1 MEQPATTPCVIH
13 KVGNQNMSKK
23 LIIIALLGVGSA
35 LLSGCSS
42 SGNGYEAN
50 PAGTEANSGKKYT
63 ADDAAAAQP
72 KRQGSES
79 AGN

>member
-1 MEQPATTPCVIH
+1 MPSVIR
-13 KVGNQNMSKK
+13 KIGTKNMRKN
-23 LIIIALLGVGSA
+23 LTLIALLGVGSV